1 MKVSVSVPDGKYD
14 VVIEKGV
21 LGRAGSLADL
31 NRKVLVVTDSG
42 VPAEYAEKVRK
53 QCRASVLV
61 SLPQG
66 EKSKTLENF
75 AMLCRTMLENG
86 FTRNDCAVAV
96 GGGVVTDITGFAA
109 ASYMR
114 GIAFYNVPTTLLAQ
128 TDASV
133 GGKTAVDL
141 DGVKNI
147 VGAFWQPRGVL
158 IDPEVLR
165 TLDRRQFASGMA
177 EIIKTA
183 VCLDKPLFELIKNG
197 GAEQN
202 IDRIIY
208 ESVRLKAE
216 VVAADEKE
224 TGLRRV
230 LNFGHTVGHAVE
242 TLTGLLHG
250 ESVAVG
256 MTYMCSDS
264 VRAEL
269 LPVLKM
275 YGLPTE
281 TDTPPEKLLE
291 VLAHDKKSDG
301 NAVNAVFVNETG
313 SFEIKKVTL
322 ADMKDILIGN
332 QKLSSAGRFTQS
344 ECK

>member
-14 VVIEKGV
+14 VVIERSV
-21 LGRAGSLADL
+21 LKHVGELANL
-31 NRKVLVVTDSG
+31 NRKVLIVTDSG
-42 VPAEYAEKVRK
+42 VPAEYAEEVKK
-53 QCRASVLV
+53 QCKAPVV
-61 SLPQG
+61 VTLPQG

-75 AMLCRTMLENG
+75 ALLCRTMLRNG
-86 FTRNDCAVAV
+86 FTRTDCAVAV

-114 GIAFYNVPTTLLAQ
+114 GIAFYNIPTTLLAQ

-147 VGAFWQPRGVL
+147 VGAFWQPKGVF
-158 IDPEVLR
+158 IDTDTLR
-165 TLDRRQFASGMA
+165 TLDSRQFSAGMA
-177 EIIKTA
+177 EIIKMA
-183 VCLDKPLFELIKNG
+183 LCFDKPLFEFIKNG
-197 GAEQN
+197 GAKQN
-202 IDRIIY
+202 IDEIICK
-208 ESVRLKAE
+208 SVQLKAE
-216 VVAADEKE
+216 VVTADEKE
-224 TGLRRV
+224 AGLRRV

-256 MTYMCSDS
+256 MTYMCSEN

-269 LPVLKM
+269 LPVLEM
-275 YGLPTE
+275 YGLPTK
-281 TDTPPEKLLE
+281 TDASPEKLLE
-291 VLAHDKKSDG
+291 VLSHDKKADG
-301 NAVNAVFVNETG
+301 DVINAVFVNGIG

-322 ADMKDILIGN
+322 NEMKDILTRN
-332 QKLSSAGRFTQS
+332 A
-344 ECK
+344 

>member
-1 MKVSVSVPDGKYD
+1 MNVSVSVPDGKYD

-31 NRKVLVVTDSG
+31 NRKVLIVTDSG
-42 VPAEYAEKVRK
+42 VPAEYAEKVK
-53 QCRASVLV
+53 QQCRYSVLV
-61 SLPQG
+61 TLPQG

-75 AMLCRTMLENG
+75 ALLCRTMLENG
-86 FTRNDCAVAV
+86 FTRTDCAVAV

-114 GIAFYNVPTTLLAQ
+114 GISFYNIPTTLLAQ

-147 VGAFWQPRGVL
+147 VGAFWQPKGVL
-158 IDPEVLR
+158 IDPDVLG

-183 VCLDKPLFELIKNG
+183 VCFDRPLFELIKKG

-216 VVAADEKE
+216 VVATDEKE
-224 TGLRRV
+224 SGLRRV

-281 TDTPPEKLLE
+281 TVVPPEKLLE
-291 VLAHDKKSDG
+291 VLAHDKKADG
-301 NAVNAVFVNETG
+301 NVINAVFVNEIG

-322 ADMKDILIGN
+322 ADMKDILIG
-332 QKLSSAGRFTQS
+332 KRGLSSNGAIHTN
-344 ECK
+344 

>member
-1 MKVSVSVPDGKYD
+1 MNVSVSVPDGKYD

-31 NRKVLVVTDSG
+31 NRKVLIVTDSG
-42 VPAEYAEKVRK
+42 VPAEYAEKVK
-53 QCRASVLV
+53 QQCRYSVLV
-61 SLPQG
+61 TLPQG

-75 AMLCRTMLENG
+75 ALLCRTMLENG
-86 FTRNDCAVAV
+86 FTRADCAVAV

-114 GIAFYNVPTTLLAQ
+114 GISFYNIPTTLLAQ

-147 VGAFWQPRGVL
+147 VGAFWQPKGVL
-158 IDPEVLR
+158 IDPDVLG

-183 VCLDKPLFELIKNG
+183 VCFDRPLFELIKKG

-224 TGLRRV
+224 SGLRRV

-281 TDTPPEKLLE
+281 TVVPPEKLLE
-291 VLAHDKKSDG
+291 VLAHDKKADG
-301 NAVNAVFVNETG
+301 NVINAVFVNEIG

-322 ADMKDILIGN
+322 ADMKDIIIG
-332 QKLSSAGRFTQS
+332 KRGLSPDGASCTN
-344 ECK
+344 